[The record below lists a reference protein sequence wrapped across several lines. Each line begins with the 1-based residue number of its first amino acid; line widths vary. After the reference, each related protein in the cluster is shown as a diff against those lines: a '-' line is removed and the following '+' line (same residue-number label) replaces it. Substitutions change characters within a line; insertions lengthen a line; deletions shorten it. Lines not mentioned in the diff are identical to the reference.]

1 MGSFCRQ
8 AFQGDCTCRFKLSA
22 GCHGTGTSCR
32 TNGELMLSLPIAP
45 SFQPGT
51 VDELVDFFTLIC
63 QVASELPFY
72 YYNMPSITGVNLP
85 VDKFLVEGK
94 KKMPNLVGTKF
105 THNNLMEM
113 GACID
118 LEQHKFE
125 VLHGFDE
132 ILIAGL
138 SMGAVAGVGS
148 TYNYIPNVYHAILS
162 L

>member
-1 MGSFCRQ
+1 
-8 AFQGDCTCRFKLSA
+8 
-22 GCHGTGTSCR
+22 
-32 TNGELMLSLPIAP
+32 
-45 SFQPGT
+45 
-51 VDELVDFFTLIC
+51 
-63 QVASELPFY
+63 
-72 YYNMPSITGVNLP
+72 MPSITGVNLP

-138 SMGAVAGVGS
+138 SMEQWQVWEVHTIISLMS
-148 TYNYIPNVYHAILS
+148 TMPFLS